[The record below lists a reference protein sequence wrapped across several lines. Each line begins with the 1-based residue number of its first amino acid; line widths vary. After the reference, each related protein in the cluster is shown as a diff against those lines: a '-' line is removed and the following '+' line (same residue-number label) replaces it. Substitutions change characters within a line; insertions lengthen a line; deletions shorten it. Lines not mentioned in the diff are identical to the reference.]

1 MVQRRNIIMLSW
13 EFPPRIVGGI
23 AAHVHDLS
31 RALAQTDLDVHVITL
46 EFPGA
51 KGYEE
56 IEGVHVH
63 RVDSYKYSSPDFA
76 SWTFMMNL
84 NLQAKGIELIR
95 SLKGNVDVVH
105 AHDWLVAMAAVGL
118 KHLLRVPLLATI
130 HSTEYG
136 RRNGLHTNYQTM
148 IHQTESWLSHEAWRV
163 ICCSDY
169 MASQVS
175 WAFGLPRQNIEAIPN
190 GVDLDKFRAN
200 FDRENFR
207 KKFAS
212 PDEKLVLFVGRL
224 VYEKGAGVLV
234 EAIPKVL
241 SNVDAKF
248 VCVGEGYMKDVLI
261 SRTHHLGITHKIYFT
276 GFLDDPTVKL
286 LYRVA
291 DVCVVPSLY
300 EPFGIVAL
308 EGMAARTPV
317 VTTGAGGLSEIVEH
331 DKTGVKVYLNDPDS
345 LAWGI
350 LRVLLD
356 KKYAERLTQNAY
368 KKVVEVYDWNRI
380 AERTKS
386 VYERILHEYEKGSWK
401 PVSIQSSKPTSQ
413 MSELGY

>member
-1 MVQRRNIIMLSW
+1 MSERRSIFMLSW

-31 RALAQTDLDVHVITL
+31 LALARTGLDVHVITL

-56 IEGVHVH
+56 IGGVHVH
-63 RVDSYKYSSPDFA
+63 RVDSYNYPSSDFA

-84 NLQAKGIELIR
+84 NLQAKGIELMR
-95 SLKGNVDVVH
+95 SLKGKVDVIH
-105 AHDWLVAMAAVGL
+105 AHDWLVATAAVGL
-118 KHLLRVPLLATI
+118 KHLSRVPLLATI

-136 RRNGLHTNYQTM
+136 RRNGLHTDYQTM

-175 WAFGLPRQNIEAIPN
+175 WAFGLPRQNIEVIPN
-190 GVDLDKFRAN
+190 GVSLYKFKAN
-200 FDRENFR
+200 FDREDFR
-207 KKFAS
+207 KRFAS

-224 VYEKGAGVLV
+224 VYEKGASVLI
-234 EAIPKVL
+234 EAVPRVL
-241 SNVDAKF
+241 SSVNAKF
-248 VCVGEGYMKDVLI
+248 VCVGEGYMKDALI
-261 SRTHHLGITHKIYFT
+261 SRARDLGIVHKVHFT

-308 EGMAARTPV
+308 EGMVARTPI

-331 DKTGVKVYLNDPDS
+331 DKTGVRVYLNNPDS

-350 LRVLLD
+350 LRVLSD
-356 KKYAERLTQNAY
+356 KKYAERLTQKAY
-368 KKVVEVYDWNRI
+368 KKVLEVYSWNRI
-380 AERTKS
+380 AERTNS

-401 PVSIQSSKPTSQ
+401 PISIQSSESISQ
-413 MSELGY
+413 KSELGY

>member
-1 MVQRRNIIMLSW
+1 MVQRRNVLMLSW

-23 AAHVHDLS
+23 AAHVYDLS
-31 RALAQTDLDVHVITL
+31 RALARSGLDVHVITL

-56 IEGVHVH
+56 IDGVHVH
-63 RVDSYKYSSPDFA
+63 RVDSYNYPSPDFA

-84 NLQAKGIELIR
+84 NLQAKGIELMR
-95 SLKGNVDVVH
+95 SLKDNVDVIH
-105 AHDWLVAMAAVGL
+105 AHDWLVATAAVGL
-118 KHLLRVPLLATI
+118 KHLWRVPLLATI

-136 RRNGLHTNYQTM
+136 RRNGVHTDYQAM

-175 WAFGLPRQNIEAIPN
+175 WALGLRRQNIETIPN
-190 GVDLDKFRAN
+190 GVDPDKFKVN
-200 FDRENFR
+200 FDREKFR
-207 KKFAS
+207 KRFAT
-212 PDEKLVLFVGRL
+212 PDEKLILFVGRL
-224 VYEKGAGVLV
+224 VHEKGASVLI
-234 EAIPKVL
+234 EAVPKVL
-241 SNVDAKF
+241 ANVNAKF
-248 VCVGEGYMKDVLI
+248 VCVGEGYMKDILI
-261 SRTHHLGITHKIYFT
+261 SRAHNLGIMNKIYFT
-276 GFLDDPTVKL
+276 GFLDDPTLKL

-331 DKTGVKVYLNDPDS
+331 DKTGVRVYLNDPDS

-350 LRVLLD
+350 LRVLSD
-356 KKYAERLTQNAY
+356 KKYVERLTQNAY
-368 KKVVEVYDWNRI
+368 KKVLEVYSWNRI
-380 AERTKS
+380 AEITKS
-386 VYERILHEYEKGSWK
+386 VYERILREYGRGSWK
-401 PVSIQSSKPTSQ
+401 PVSTQQSKSFSQ
-413 MSELGY
+413 GELSY

>member
-1 MVQRRNIIMLSW
+1 MAQRRNILMLSW

-23 AAHVHDLS
+23 AAHVYDLS

-56 IEGVHVH
+56 IDGVHVH
-63 RVDSYKYSSPDFA
+63 RVDSYNYPSPDFA

-95 SLKGNVDVVH
+95 SLKGSIDIVH
-105 AHDWLVAMAAVGL
+105 AHDWLVATAAVGL
-118 KHLLRVPLLATI
+118 KHLFRIPLLATI

-136 RRNGLHTNYQTM
+136 RRNGLHTEYQTM
-148 IHQTESWLSHEAWRV
+148 IHQTESWLTHEAWRV
-163 ICCSDY
+163 ICCSGY

-175 WAFGLPRQNIEAIPN
+175 WAFGLPRQNIEVIPN
-190 GVDLDKFRAN
+190 GVDLEKFKAN
-200 FDRENFR
+200 LDREDFR
-207 KKFAS
+207 KKFADPS
-212 PDEKLVLFVGRL
+212 EKLILFVGRL
-224 VYEKGAGVLV
+224 VYEKGASVLI
-234 EAIPKVL
+234 EAFPEVL
-241 SNVDAKF
+241 SNFDAKL

-261 SRTHHLGITHKIYFT
+261 SRAHQLGIAHKIYFT
-276 GFLDDPTVKL
+276 GFLDDLTLKL

-308 EGMAARTPV
+308 EAMAAGTPV
-317 VTTGAGGLSEIVEH
+317 VATGAGGLSEIVEH
-331 DKTGVKVYLNDPDS
+331 DKTGVRAYLNDPDS

-350 LRVLLD
+350 LRVLSD
-356 KKYAERLTQNAY
+356 RKYAERLAQNAC
-368 KKVVEVYDWNRI
+368 KKVVEVYSWRRI
-380 AERTKS
+380 ADGTKS
-386 VYERILHEYEKGSWK
+386 VYERILSEYEKGSWK
-401 PVSIQSSKPTSQ
+401 PVSIR
-413 MSELGY
+413 

>member
-1 MVQRRNIIMLSW
+1 MAQRRNILMLSW

-23 AAHVHDLS
+23 AAHVYDLS

-56 IEGVHVH
+56 IDGVHVH
-63 RVDSYKYSSPDFA
+63 RVDSYNYPSPDFA

-95 SLKGNVDVVH
+95 SLKGSIDIVH
-105 AHDWLVAMAAVGL
+105 AHDWLVATAAVGL
-118 KHLLRVPLLATI
+118 KHLFRIPLLATI

-136 RRNGLHTNYQTM
+136 RRNGLHTEYQTM
-148 IHQTESWLSHEAWRV
+148 IHQTESWLTHEAWRV
-163 ICCSDY
+163 ICCSGY

-175 WAFGLPRQNIEAIPN
+175 WAFGLPRQNIEVIPN
-190 GVDLDKFRAN
+190 GVDLEKFKAN
-200 FDRENFR
+200 LDREDFR
-207 KKFAS
+207 KKFADPS
-212 PDEKLVLFVGRL
+212 EKLILFVGRL
-224 VYEKGAGVLV
+224 VYEKGASVLI
-234 EAIPKVL
+234 EAFPEVL
-241 SNVDAKF
+241 SNFDAKL

-261 SRTHHLGITHKIYFT
+261 SRAHQLGIAHKIYFT
-276 GFLDDPTVKL
+276 GFLDDLTLKL

-308 EGMAARTPV
+308 EAMAAGTPV
-317 VTTGAGGLSEIVEH
+317 VATGAGGLSEIVEH
-331 DKTGVKVYLNDPDS
+331 DKTGVRAYLNDPDS

-350 LRVLLD
+350 LRVLSD
-356 KKYAERLTQNAY
+356 REYAERLAQNAC
-368 KKVVEVYDWNRI
+368 KKVVEVYSWRRI
-380 AERTKS
+380 ADGTKS
-386 VYERILHEYEKGSWK
+386 VYERILSEYEKGSWK
-401 PVSIQSSKPTSQ
+401 PVSIR
-413 MSELGY
+413 